1 MQWQIGDVK
10 VTLVREMHTGVEL
23 EGMFPGADRAVLD
36 ANVDWLKP
44 HFLNDDGT
52 LPLSIH
58 ALVLESQGKAD
69 GFAYAVKG
77 VIASLSEYAKLTTT
91 PPKPKAAAATK

>member
-10 VTLVREMHTGVEL
+10 VTLVREMNTAVPL
-23 EGMFPGADRAVLD
+23 EGMFPDGESAVLE
-36 ANVDWLKP
+36 ANTSWLKP

-58 ALVLESQGKAD
+58 ALVLESQGTVLVVD
-69 GFAYAVKG
+69 TCVG
-77 VIASLSEYAKLTTT
+77 
-91 PPKPKAAAATK
+91 